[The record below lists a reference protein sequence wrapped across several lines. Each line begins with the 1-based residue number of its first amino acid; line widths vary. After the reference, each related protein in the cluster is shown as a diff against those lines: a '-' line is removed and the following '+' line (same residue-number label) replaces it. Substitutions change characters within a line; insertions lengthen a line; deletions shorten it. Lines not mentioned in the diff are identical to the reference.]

1 MTLLLQKDRFLS
13 KIGRKA
19 LKNVQIYFPKISQR
33 QQKRVKPEDFTQILV
48 PLTGLEPVRSLDR
61 GILRLMHG
69 FFGKFPSR

>member
-1 MTLLLQKDRFLS
+1 MLKLTLLPQKDRFSS

-48 PLTGLEPVRSLDR
+48 PLTGLEPVRKVNFD
-61 GILRLMHG
+61 G
-69 FFGKFPSR
+69 F